1 MDQVQNMQSLYEKL
15 SDVNS
20 FFEYGQKLI
29 PTIEKIVDFM
39 KATIPLLENVNNSIL
54 DSTSKLP
61 KAALQINS
69 VTNATEVAV
78 TEILDVVDG
87 ASSDLTTII
96 SKLESLRTRLDS
108 QKNSIQRL
116 TEKYPDDPDVKDLV
130 ANGLNPEVIHEDYSA
145 VISLADKIQVGLMN
159 ITISLQVQDI
169 TAQQL
174 ASANHLMNGIQTKLS
189 SLLFDIGNDNEK
201 ETAVEKKVETKE
213 ESAFN
218 ADARYD
224 RDHNSQ
230 ALVDSLVADNATQPS
245 QKEIDELFSK
255 K

>member
-1 MDQVQNMQSLYEKL
+1 MDPVQNMQSLYEKL

-87 ASSDLTTII
+87 ASSDLITII

-108 QKNSIQRL
+108 QKKSIQRL

-130 ANGLNPEVIHEDYSA
+130 ANGLNPEVIHGDYSA

-189 SLLFDIGNDNEK
+189 SLLFDIGNEK
-201 ETAVEKKVETKE
+201 EIAVEKKVETKAA
-213 ESAFN
+213 SAFN